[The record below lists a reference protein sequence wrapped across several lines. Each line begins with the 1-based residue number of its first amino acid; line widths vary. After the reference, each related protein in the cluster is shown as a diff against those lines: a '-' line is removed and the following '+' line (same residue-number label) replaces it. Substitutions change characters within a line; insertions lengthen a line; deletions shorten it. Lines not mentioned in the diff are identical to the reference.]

1 MNKLNQDG
9 AVSGAAIS
17 LVICVLLLLGAI
29 VFGAWAYSS
38 RQDYKNNVDAKVNA
52 AVGIAKQEESTQK
65 DKQFAEEEKSPLKTY
80 NGPEAFGSLDVSYP
94 KTWSGYVDDSGNGSQ
109 PLDGYFNPG
118 VVPSIGAQNSVFA
131 LRVQVLSQS
140 YTQTLQTF
148 QSASSS
154 NGGPALTIV
163 PYALPKVPKV
173 IGVEATGTLPN
184 TNNVVGTA
192 VVLPLR
198 SQTLE
203 IWTMGT
209 SYLNDFNTYILPN
222 FSFSP

>member
-9 AVSGAAIS
+9 SVSGLAVSMGF
-17 LVICVLLLLGAI
+17 CVLFLLGAI
-29 VFGAWAYSS
+29 VFGAWAFSG
-38 RQDYKNNVDAKVNA
+38 RQDYKDNVDAKVNT
-52 AVGIAKQEESTQK
+52 AVTIAKQEESTQK
-65 DKQFAEEEKSPLKTY
+65 DKQFAEEEKSPLRTY
-80 NGPEAFGSLDVSYP
+80 NGPEAFGSLNVAFP
-94 KTWSGYVDDSGNGSQ
+94 KTWSGYVDDTGSGSQ

-118 VVPSIGAQNSVFA
+118 VVPAISGQNSVFA

-140 YTQTLQTF
+140 YSQTLQSF
-148 QSASSS
+148 QSAQSPS
-154 NGGPALTIV
+154 GGPALSIV

-222 FSFSP
+222 FIFSP